1 MRIGLVSSRS
11 ISYSRE
17 SNSINI
23 PTGTDMKTGSHTC
36 SDLACSGSVVG
47 SSFRSVAGSGSESLT
62 GSGGLRIRAS
72 SEEIWYWGDGLV
84 GLLLQFIHCVER
96 SANPKGVIDEVHQ
109 GTMTLS
115 QQ

>member
-72 SEEIWYWGDGLV
+72 SEMTGGDMVLGRWAGGSSPPIYPLCRK
-84 GLLLQFIHCVER
+84 IR
-96 SANPKGVIDEVHQ
+96 KPKGCNR
-109 GTMTLS
+109 
-115 QQ
+115 